1 MNPAMRDSRYLPL
14 LAIVAVALAV
24 GAIAARR
31 AEPGVAEGAE
41 VAGARFRIDAAE
53 ARRAGAPRL
62 PAAARRA
69 GFAFA
74 PGTAPA
80 DREAF
85 LGAVARARPPAR
97 RLIALVDGLTDV
109 RIGPTGQAGALGLTE
124 AGGKRYV
131 VTVDL
136 GVSGRYGARGIDRVV
151 LHELGHVVDH
161 ALVDDAAMAPMQAG
175 IPSGFGCEQGV
186 SGACAA
192 APERFAE
199 SFAKWATGD
208 IGVDLY
214 VGYKVPPPAPT
225 LEAWGAPLDRLAA
238 AAGG

>member
-1 MNPAMRDSRYLPL
+1 MRESRHLPL
-14 LAIVAVALAV
+14 LLIALVVVAA
-24 GAIAARR
+24 GAFAARR
-31 AEPGVAEGAE
+31 AEPSAAAAE
-41 VAGARFRIDAAE
+41 VAGARFSIGAAG
-53 ARRAGAPRL
+53 AQTSGAPRL
-62 PAAARRA
+62 PESARRA

-74 PGTAPA
+74 PDTPAA
-80 DREAF
+80 DRDAF
-85 LGAVARARPPAR
+85 LAAIARARPPAR

-136 GVSGRYGARGIDRVV
+136 AWVSRRYGARGIDRTV

-161 ALVDDAAMAPMQAG
+161 ALVGDDVMGPLQAG
-175 IPSGFGCEQGV
+175 IPAGFGCEQGV
-186 SGACAA
+186 SGACASE
-192 APERFAE
+192 PERFAE

-214 VGYKVPPPAPT
+214 VGYKVPPPVPT

-238 AAGG
+238 AAGP